1 MQILHRYIVI
11 AQRVASCLPRW
22 LEEEISACVWRRRVY
37 CSSDRPISSKQLNA
51 QLLSLLY
58 KNRLFSRLK
67 FSFNHKDWIV
77 CWLTWTPLCGRTHSL
92 LDPDFLLETIWIK
105 TCFWKTCKYNYL
117 LEDCLNMPS
126 TILNVCLFIFNT
138 CEYKGLFIQGQIL
151 IREDSKSETS
161 WQKSPPWYCTLL
173 LNSLLTIF
181 SDVWGVIESGL
192 KGLLF
197 SGHTSGSA
205 KRGLDKLTL

>member
-1 MQILHRYIVI
+1 MFN
-11 AQRVASCLPRW
+11 
-22 LEEEISACVWRRRVY
+22 EGCV
-37 CSSDRPISSKQLNA
+37 CSSDWPISSKQLNA

-151 IREDSKSETS
+151 PQQHVAATACWVMQSILAHQRRFK
-161 WQKSPPWYCTLL
+161 QR
-173 LNSLLTIF
+173 NLLTKEP
-181 SDVWGVIESGL
+181 SLVL
-192 KGLLF
+192 
-197 SGHTSGSA
+197 H
-205 KRGLDKLTL
+205 LTT